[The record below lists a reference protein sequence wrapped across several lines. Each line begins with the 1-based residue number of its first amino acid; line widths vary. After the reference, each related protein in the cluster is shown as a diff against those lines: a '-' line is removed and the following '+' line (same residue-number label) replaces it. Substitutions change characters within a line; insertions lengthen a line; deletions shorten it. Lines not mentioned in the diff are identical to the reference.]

1 MGVSIHPITLQ
12 IRAGSD
18 HAEYGDPYDVAID
31 MQRIGTDSAYL
42 SCARGVI
49 TLKTYREIMDALHE
63 MGITSAK
70 WERVSATGE
79 VRTVEKINT
88 SGGQNDPR

>member
-18 HAEYGDPYDVAID
+18 HGEYGDPYDVAID

-49 TLKTYREIMDALHE
+49 TLQTYREIMAALKA

-70 WERVSATGE
+70 WERVRSDGCMVE
-79 VRTVEKINT
+79 VEKK
-88 SGGQNDPR
+88 

>member
-18 HAEYGDPYDVAID
+18 HGEYGDPYDVAID

-49 TLKTYREIMDALHE
+49 TRQTYREIMAALKA
-63 MGITSAK
+63 MGIKSAK
-70 WERVSATGE
+70 WERVRSDGE
-79 VRTVEKINT
+79 MRDVEKK
-88 SGGQNDPR
+88 